1 MNKVSEDAL
10 EESINFAQEIC
21 KAAPIA
27 VKTTVQA
34 LRRRQEAV
42 GLGLEVI
49 FSVKSIFH
57 EKFHE
62 NDFTEINYLALF

>member
-1 MNKVSEDAL
+1 MNKVSENAL

-49 FSVKSIFH
+49 FD
-57 EKFHE
+57 KFQS
-62 NDFTEINYLALF
+62 F

>member
-1 MNKVSEDAL
+1 MNKVSENAL

-42 GLGLEVI
+42 GLGLEVC
-49 FSVKSIFH
+49 SVRYNF
-57 EKFHE
+57 
-62 NDFTEINYLALF
+62 

>member
-1 MNKVSEDAL
+1 MNKVSENAL

-49 FSVKSIFH
+49 FTHF
-57 EKFHE
+57 FR
-62 NDFTEINYLALF
+62 EINISRKIP